1 MERAAS
7 NSSGNE
13 DETAAE
19 EEQGR
24 RCEWQWNNSQ
34 IRGVLLHQDRTKV
47 TFHPNG
53 SWGCAAIRGV
63 KPLLPN
69 MEHYFEVVLDG
80 PFYGQARMVG
90 IGTAHVILQSHNY
103 DFYPLLGKDD
113 NSWALNYN
121 GDKYHAGQKEK
132 YVSIPLD
139 KLKQLH
145 VGVYYDGLHGTLC
158 FEINGERFGV
168 AYNNIYPDLEL
179 YPMLCAS
186 SAGTIM
192 TLTQSHSAIISLKAV
207 CRGAIRMAVKDGDI
221 KHLPLPNH
229 LKNYLAYRSNNR
241 SGREGKKS

>member
-1 MERAAS
+1 MALAI
-7 NSSGNE
+7 NG
-13 DETAAE
+13 E
-19 EEQGR
+19 EESEEDGEGQQVK
-24 RCEWQWNNSQ
+24 CEWLWNDRGQ
-34 IRGVLLHQDRTKV
+34 GRGVLLHPDKTTV

-69 MEHYFEVVLDG
+69 MEHYFEVVMDG

-90 IGTAHVILQSHNY
+90 IGTQHVILQSHNY

-132 YVSIPLD
+132 YVGLQLE

-145 VGVYYDGLHGTLC
+145 IGVYYDGLHGTLC
-158 FEINGERFGV
+158 FEINGERHGV
-168 AYNNIYPDLEL
+168 AYSNIYPDLEL

-186 SAGTIM
+186 SAGTTM
-192 TLTQSHSAIISLKAV
+192 TLTQSHSTVMSLRAI
-207 CRGAIRMAVKDGDI
+207 CRGAIRMAVKDEEI
-221 KHLPLPNH
+221 KLLPLPYH
-229 LKNYLAYRSNNR
+229 LKNYIAYRSNKA
-241 SGREGKKS
+241 SKESKKS